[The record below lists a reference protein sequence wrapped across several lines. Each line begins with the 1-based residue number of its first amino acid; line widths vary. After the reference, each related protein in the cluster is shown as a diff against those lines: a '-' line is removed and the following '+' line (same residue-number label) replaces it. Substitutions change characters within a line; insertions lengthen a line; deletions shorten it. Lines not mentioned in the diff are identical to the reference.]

1 MLYFCVCLFLLLNSL
16 NVRRFPPPSSR
27 SMNCVTLVP
36 KPGRKEVHAV
46 REPSLLRGIA
56 VLRRSGSMKEEAGTG
71 EHLKN
76 LIIKINKHK
85 SKAAAPHG
93 RLPHTEHKLKSRPGP
108 LSSCTVVT
116 PPFILPELLRGDSR
130 PVSGAGVAHHH

>member
-1 MLYFCVCLFLLLNSL
+1 MCVCVCFG
-16 NVRRFPPPSSR
+16 SSY
-27 SMNCVTLVP
+27 TF
-36 KPGRKEVHAV
+36 GKEFAETVS
-46 REPSLLRGIA
+46 SLLGHQIKIIIKIYIYIFIYIA
-56 VLRRSGSMKEEAGTG
+56 G

-76 LIIKINKHK
+76 LIIQINKHK

-93 RLPHTEHKLKSRPGP
+93 RLPHTKHKLKSRPGP
-108 LSSCTVVT
+108 LSSCTVVA